1 MRGRSDAADR
11 PRISVKPVPFRS
23 FAVRLQ
29 FDPLQSNRRIAHLQ
43 HKLFCTEQ
51 PDSMP
56 DPSQPDPP
64 PSQPDLRSLICRSLI
79 RHHST
84 QQLPARPAAFPLSLR
99 AGGAFLPGFDVYL
112 APFDEQ
118 SFQTSLC
125 AANAAESGPAAPD
138 LHTRN
143 GRN

>member
-11 PRISVKPVPFRS
+11 PRISVAFLS
-23 FAVRLQ
+23 IAFHLQ
-29 FDPLQSNRRIAHLQ
+29 FDPLQSNCRVALASQ
-43 HKLFCTEQ
+43 AVEQ

-56 DPSQPDPP
+56 DLPQPDPP

-84 QQLPARPAAFPLSLR
+84 QQLHARPAAFPLSLR